1 MLRSENL
8 HLSVSDLAFEIDGDG
23 ALKIEERRGCAI
35 WFRWFALVSLFW

>member
-23 ALKIEERRGCAI
+23 ALKIEERRGVQ
-35 WFRWFALVSLFW
+35 FGFVGSL